1 MRDKLIFLLLRS
13 VSFAR
18 FRLRES
24 LFDDTADAVLCL
36 AQLLCVIARETKQLR
51 LKEYNNSRFVSS
63 FIDRKQ
69 AGKGKYNSTTRSRRM
84 KKQEAPI
91 SIGQFIR

>member
-36 AQLLCVIARETKQLR
+36 AQLLCVMTEQQK
-51 LKEYNNSRFVSS
+51 
-63 FIDRKQ
+63 
-69 AGKGKYNSTTRSRRM
+69 
-84 KKQEAPI
+84 
-91 SIGQFIR
+91 